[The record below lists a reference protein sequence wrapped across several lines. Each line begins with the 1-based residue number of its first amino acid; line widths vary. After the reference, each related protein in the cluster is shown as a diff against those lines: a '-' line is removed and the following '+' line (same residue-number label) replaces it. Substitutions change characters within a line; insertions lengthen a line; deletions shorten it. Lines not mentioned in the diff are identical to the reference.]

1 VNSVAARRSE
11 QLLYLVYLARV
22 IGIQAVQCY
31 REAVT
36 DDYTLPFF
44 GVGCRPGRY
53 GDFQWSLDAPEALL
67 GPVASAM
74 NPVSLPMQLAWNAAV
89 VAFKE
94 FIAAIVNGELIA
106 SGMPPATGVRC
117 DLEPAEWTRSGLI
130 LDVINGDL
138 IDGRYSSVRWSNIK
152 LREAKQPGQKKK
164 RGHGYPWEGA
174 WAYATS
180 LRAEDQWD
188 WTHYPRHKKQ
198 PLPAVRKIVE
208 KKIAEWFEARGN
220 VPHISDIRRNIVVPL
235 YAGRRTRG
243 KRKR

>member
-1 VNSVAARRSE
+1 MNSVAARRSE
-11 QLLYLVYLARV
+11 QQLYWVFRARV
-22 IGIQAVQCY
+22 INIPAVQCH

-36 DDYTLPFF
+36 DDFTSQFF
-44 GVGCRPGRY
+44 SAGCPLGR
-53 GDFQWSLDAPEALL
+53 DVEFRWSLDRPEAS
-67 GPVASAM
+67 GEPVASA
-74 NPVSLPMQLAWNAAV
+74 SLAMQHAWEAAV

-94 FIAAIVNGELIA
+94 FINAIINGELIA

-117 DLEPAEWTRSGLI
+117 DLEPAEWTRSDLI

-152 LREAKQPGQKKK
+152 LREAKQPRQKKE
-164 RGHGYPWEGA
+164 RWHGYDWDGA
-174 WAYATS
+174 WAYALT

-188 WTHYPRHKKQ
+188 WKKHLRDKKQ

-208 KKIAEWFEARGN
+208 DKIVEWFKARGS
-220 VPHISDIRRNIVVPL
+220 VPDIRDIRRNITIPL
-235 YAGRRTRG
+235 YKGRRTRG

>member
-1 VNSVAARRSE
+1 VAARRSE
-11 QLLYLVYLARV
+11 QLLYVVYLARV
-22 IGIQAVQCY
+22 INIPAVQCH

-36 DDYTLPFF
+36 DDCTLPFF
-44 GVGCRPGRY
+44 NVGCRPGRY
-53 GDFQWSLDAPEALL
+53 GDFQWSLNAPEALPW
-67 GPVASAM
+67 GM

-94 FIAAIVNGELIA
+94 FIKALAKGELIA
-106 SGMPPATGVRC
+106 SGTPATGVRC
-117 DLEPAEWTRSGLI
+117 DLEQMEWTRGDLI

-152 LREAKQPGQKKK
+152 LREAKQPRQKKE
-164 RGHGYPWEGA
+164 RWHGYDWDGA
-174 WAYATS
+174 WAYALT

-188 WTHYPRHKKQ
+188 WKQDRRHKKQ
-198 PLPAVRKIVE
+198 PLPAVRKVVE
-208 KKIAEWFEARGN
+208 DSIKDWFRRTHRGR
-220 VPHISDIRRNIVVPL
+220 VPDLSDIRQNITIPL